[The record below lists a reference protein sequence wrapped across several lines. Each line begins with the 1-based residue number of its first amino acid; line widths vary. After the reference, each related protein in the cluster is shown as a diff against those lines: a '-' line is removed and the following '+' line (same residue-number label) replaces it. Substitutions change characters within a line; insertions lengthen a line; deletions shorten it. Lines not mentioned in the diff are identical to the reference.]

1 MSSVRAQALERIE
14 TVLPIAAEHAAR
26 VDKTAAFPEAT
37 VKAVGAA
44 GLMGLLTPAAH
55 GGMGGSPTD
64 AAVLVERIAR
74 ECGSSAM
81 VMSMHW
87 SGAAVLGAF
96 GSPEVNREIAAGRHL
111 STLAFSEAGS
121 RSHFWAPVSTAKAEG
136 DDVVLDANKS
146 WVTSARNAT
155 AYVWSSK
162 PLGAEGF
169 STIWLVERDRSGLS
183 VPAPFDGLGLRG
195 NDSAPVTAKGV
206 RIPKKNMLGEEGKG
220 FDVMMGVVLPAFQ
233 VMNAA
238 CSIGLSEAAIARASA
253 HLTGT
258 SFAHM
263 GSALSDLPTVRAYLA
278 KAKVKAD
285 MARTLWEDTL
295 EAMEA
300 GRPDTMLRVL
310 EVKAAA
316 AETALDVTAT
326 CMRVCGGAAFS
337 KAVAVEPRFRDAQAG
352 SVMGPTSDVLYDFI
366 GKATL
371 GLPLFG

>member
-1 MSSVRAQALERIE
+1 MSVRAQALERLE
-14 TVLPIAAEHAAR
+14 TVLPVVAEQAAR
-26 VDKTAAFPEAT
+26 VDKTAAFPEET
-37 VKAVGAA
+37 IKALRTA
-44 GLMGLLTPAAH
+44 GLMGLITPAAH

-81 VMSMHW
+81 VACMHW
-87 SGAAVLGAF
+87 SGAAVIAAF

-121 RSHFWAPVSTAKAEG
+121 RSHFWAPVSTATAAG
-136 DDVVLDANKS
+136 DDVVLDATKS
-146 WVTSARNAT
+146 WATSARNAT

-162 PLGAEGF
+162 PMAAEGF
-169 STIWLVERDRSGLS
+169 STIWLVEQNRPGLS

-206 RIPKKNMLGEEGKG
+206 RIPKKNMLGEDGKG

-233 VMNAA
+233 IMNAA
-238 CSIGLSEAAIARASA
+238 CSIGLSEAALARAAA
-253 HLTGT
+253 HLTST

-263 GSALSDLPTVRAYLA
+263 GGSPLSDLPTVRAYLA

-285 MARTLWEDTL
+285 MARTHWEDTL
-295 EAMEA
+295 AA
-300 GRPDTMLRVL
+300 IDGGRADTMLRVL

-316 AETALDVTAT
+316 AETALEVTAI